1 MQFPER
7 KFLALKAQSA
17 HNTDEIPGI
26 LHRAA
31 QVIYLYR
38 FVLDDTSWC
47 AFIGDL
53 KKNISWQSELIE
65 GNLFLCDWN
74 AASCLEWR

>member
-53 KKNISWQSELIE
+53 KKIYILTIGVNRGKPI
-65 GNLFLCDWN
+65 FM
-74 AASCLEWR
+74 